1 MQSIFDK
8 VVSEA
13 WLSYI
18 AEQDEQAMQ
27 QPPVAPQDAA
37 QAATQPATQPAP
49 QDAAMAQQQPD
60 ENAIQAGF
68 DVYKNLTVQLLRVL
82 STFAGAIESNDE
94 EQLIAIKKMMPDD
107 LVDQINQ
114 TTGQI
119 STSEPAAVAQA
130 VNQLLGR
137 INPTPTGA

>member
-1 MQSIFDK
+1 MQSQFDK
-8 VVSEA
+8 IVSEA
-13 WLSYI
+13 WQTYLV
-18 AEQDEQAMQ
+18 EQD
-27 QPPVAPQDAA
+27 A
-37 QAATQPATQPAP
+37 QAAQPPAEPQGAAAPQGAPQAAP

-94 EQLIAIKKMMPDD
+94 EQLIAIKKMVPDD

-114 TTGQI
+114 TAGQI
-119 STSEPAAVAQA
+119 PTSEPAAVAQA
-130 VNQLLGR
+130 INQLLGR

>member
-1 MQSIFDK
+1 MQSQFDK
-8 VVSEA
+8 IVSEA
-13 WLSYI
+13 WQTYLV
-18 AEQDEQAMQ
+18 EQD
-27 QPPVAPQDAA
+27 A
-37 QAATQPATQPAP
+37 QAAQPPAEPQGAP

-82 STFAGAIESNDE
+82 STFAGAIESNDK
-94 EQLIAIKKMMPDD
+94 EQLTAIKKMVPDD

-114 TTGQI
+114 TAGQI
-119 STSEPAAVAQA
+119 PTSEPAAVAQA
-130 VNQLLGR
+130 VHQLLGR

>member
-1 MQSIFDK
+1 MQSQFDK
-8 VVSEA
+8 IVSEA
-13 WLSYI
+13 WQTYLV
-18 AEQDEQAMQ
+18 EQD
-27 QPPVAPQDAA
+27 A
-37 QAATQPATQPAP
+37 QAAQPPAGPQGAAAPQGAPQAAP

-94 EQLIAIKKMMPDD
+94 EQLIAIKKMVPDD

-114 TTGQI
+114 TAGQI
-119 STSEPAAVAQA
+119 PTSEPAAVAQA
-130 VNQLLGR
+130 INQLLGR

>member
-1 MQSIFDK
+1 MQSQFDK
-8 VVSEA
+8 IVSEA
-13 WLSYI
+13 WQTYLV
-18 AEQDEQAMQ
+18 EQD
-27 QPPVAPQDAA
+27 A
-37 QAATQPATQPAP
+37 QAAQPPAEPQGAAAPQGAPQAAP

-94 EQLIAIKKMMPDD
+94 EQLIAIKKMVPDD

-114 TTGQI
+114 TAGQI

-130 VNQLLGR
+130 INQLLGR

>member
-1 MQSIFDK
+1 MQSQFDK
-8 VVSEA
+8 IVSEA

-27 QPPVAPQDAA
+27 QPPAGAPAAQAAPQDAA
-37 QAATQPATQPAP
+37 QPAAP
-49 QDAAMAQQQPD
+49 QDAAVAPQQPD

-94 EQLIAIKKMMPDD
+94 EQLIAIKKMVPDD

-119 STSEPAAVAQA
+119 PTSDPAVVAQA
-130 VNQLLGR
+130 VTQLLGR

>member
-1 MQSIFDK
+1 MQSQFDK
-8 VVSEA
+8 IVSEA
-13 WLSYI
+13 WQTYLV
-18 AEQDEQAMQ
+18 EQDEQAAQ
-27 QPPVAPQDAA
+27 QPATPAAPVAQQGAA
-37 QAATQPATQPAP
+37 QAAP
-49 QDAAMAQQQPD
+49 QDAAMVQQQPD

-94 EQLIAIKKMMPDD
+94 EQLTAIKKMVPDD

-114 TTGQI
+114 TAGQI
-119 STSEPAAVAQA
+119 PTSEPAAVAQA
-130 VNQLLGR
+130 INQLLGR

>member
-1 MQSIFDK
+1 MQSQFDK
-8 VVSEA
+8 IVSEA
-13 WLSYI
+13 WQTYLV
-18 AEQDEQAMQ
+18 EQD
-27 QPPVAPQDAA
+27 A
-37 QAATQPATQPAP
+37 QAAQPPAEPQVAAAPQGAP

-94 EQLIAIKKMMPDD
+94 EQLTAIKKMVPDD

-114 TTGQI
+114 TAGQI
-119 STSEPAAVAQA
+119 PTSEPAAVAQA

>member
-1 MQSIFDK
+1 MQSQFDK
-8 VVSEA
+8 IVSEA
-13 WLSYI
+13 WHTYLV
-18 AEQDEQAMQ
+18 EQDEQAV
-27 QPPVAPQDAA
+27 QPPADAAAQQMAPQGAP
-37 QAATQPATQPAP
+37 QAAP

-60 ENAIQAGF
+60 ENSIQAGF

-94 EQLIAIKKMMPDD
+94 EQLIAIKKMVPDD

-114 TTGQI
+114 TAGQI
-119 STSEPAAVAQA
+119 PTSEPAAVAQA
-130 VNQLLGR
+130 VNQLLSR

>member
-1 MQSIFDK
+1 MQSQFDK
-8 VVSEA
+8 IVSEA

-27 QPPVAPQDAA
+27 QPPAGAPAAPTAPQDAA
-37 QAATQPATQPAP
+37 QPAAP
-49 QDAAMAQQQPD
+49 QDAAVAPQQPD

-94 EQLIAIKKMMPDD
+94 EQLIAIKKMVPDD

-119 STSEPAAVAQA
+119 PTSDPAVVAQA
-130 VNQLLGR
+130 VTQLLGR

>member
-1 MQSIFDK
+1 MQSQFDK
-8 VVSEA
+8 IVSEA

-27 QPPVAPQDAA
+27 QPPAGAPAAPQDAA
-37 QAATQPATQPAP
+37 QPAAP
-49 QDAAMAQQQPD
+49 QDAAVAPQQPD
-60 ENAIQAGF
+60 ENEIQAGF

-94 EQLIAIKKMMPDD
+94 EQLIAIKKMVPDD

-114 TTGQI
+114 TAGQI
-119 STSEPAAVAQA
+119 PTSEPAVVAQA
-130 VNQLLGR
+130 VTQLLGR

>member
-1 MQSIFDK
+1 MQSQFDK
-8 VVSEA
+8 IVSEA

-27 QPPVAPQDAA
+27 QPPAGAPAAPQDAA
-37 QAATQPATQPAP
+37 QPAAP
-49 QDAAMAQQQPD
+49 QDAAVAPQQPD

-94 EQLIAIKKMMPDD
+94 EQLIAIKKMVPDD

-119 STSEPAAVAQA
+119 PTSDPAVVAQA
-130 VNQLLGR
+130 VTQLLGR